1 MFIATLL
8 SLCAAVKIL
17 GALEWAPLYRVFLFV
32 PAHILGFFFAAG
44 FDEQGGVYA
53 FPGFIL
59 DHSCSGIHFFIV
71 AVLLLGFKSKRTW
84 VGSLKATGAAYLL
97 TLAANTAR
105 VGLYLKVE
113 HFSPGRPWLHEAIGT
128 LVFITFLIA
137 FYFIW
142 DYRRIYGTEKQTP

>member
-1 MFIATLL
+1 MFIAIPL

-17 GALEWAPLYRVFLFV
+17 AALEWAPLYRAFLFV
-32 PAHILGFFFAAG
+32 PAQILAFFFAAD
-44 FDEQGGVYA
+44 FDEQGGVYV

-71 AVLLLGFKSKRTW
+71 ALLLLGFKSQRTW
-84 VGSLKATGAAYLL
+84 VGLLKATGAAYLL

-105 VGLYLKVE
+105 VGLYLKFE
-113 HFSPGRPWLHEAIGT
+113 HLSTGRPWLHEAIGT

-137 FYFIW
+137 FYIIW